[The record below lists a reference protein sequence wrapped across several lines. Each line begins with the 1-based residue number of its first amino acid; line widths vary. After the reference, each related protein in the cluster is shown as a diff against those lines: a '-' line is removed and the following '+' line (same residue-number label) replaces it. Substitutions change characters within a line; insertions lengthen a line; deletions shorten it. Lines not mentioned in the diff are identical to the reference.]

1 MRTRAV
7 GLTLLLFIVAP
18 SPARAA
24 DPVDILC
31 DTRYQDCRAPLLA
44 RINAEPTGGGI
55 DVAFWFMEDSY
66 YANAL
71 VNARNR
77 GVRVR
82 VLVDERAN
90 DAKRLN
96 EQILNTLQTGGVP
109 MRTKVAKNWSDILH
123 WKMMYFETQKVVQF
137 SAANYTPYSFVPATP
152 YQNYID
158 EVVYFTDDP
167 RLTASFNTKF
177 EDYWTDQTGNFRDYA
192 NVSGPQS
199 RVYPISPRDP
209 ALNFVPHQDYAVR
222 AIADYNK
229 EVGLAGAKI
238 DVIMFRH
245 SDRRHADAIVS
256 LFKKGVPVRLIT
268 EQDNYRHPSYLWHSH
283 NTDLVWAAGIPV
295 KDRNHSGSTHQKSV
309 ILYGQKEVIFGS
321 SNWSTASANQQL
333 EHNIFSRPC
342 TSGQTTWCDG
352 GPKGANWFFNWFV
365 QQFESKW
372 NSSEFKNFIPLPGG
386 TPTNSAP
393 SNGATASSTV
403 GLVLKWD
410 GGNWNHKYDV
420 YLGRTAT
427 LTAADKIATDIIVG
441 SPYTGDLESWTVPFT
456 LAAGTTYYWRV
467 VGKTMAEGPRAAAAG
482 LNLSKPGPVWS
493 FTTAGGSTGG
503 GVLTP
508 FGGTPTALP
517 GSIQAE
523 NFDEGGSSVAYVDG
537 TAGNTGGVYR
547 TTDVDIGLLAGGGG
561 NYVGWTRPGEWLKY
575 TVNVATAGTY
585 ALSVRVGNK
594 GTGATF
600 HVEVDGVNKTGTMVV
615 PDTGDWQAWQTL
627 SKTGISLTAGTHV
640 VRLVLDTGTTQNG
653 GVGNFD
659 DLRFTAAAAPTA
671 TPYGGT
677 AAALPGTLQ
686 AENFDEGGPNVA
698 YRDTTAGNAGNLYRT
713 SDVDVGLVTGG
724 GNHYVGWTRPGE
736 WLQYTVN
743 VTAAGTY
750 ALDLRVANKGT
761 GATLH
766 VEVDGADRTGPMA
779 VPDTGDWQ
787 AWQTM
792 SVSGI
797 SLTAGSHRVR
807 LVLDAGTA
815 QNGGVGNVDYLRVR

>member
-1 MRTRAV
+1 
-7 GLTLLLFIVAP
+7 
-18 SPARAA
+18 
-24 DPVDILC
+24 
-31 DTRYQDCRAPLLA
+31 
-44 RINAEPTGGGI
+44 
-55 DVAFWFMEDSY
+55 
-66 YANAL
+66 
-71 VNARNR
+71 
-77 GVRVR
+77 
-82 VLVDERAN
+82 
-90 DAKRLN
+90 
-96 EQILNTLQTGGVP
+96 
-109 MRTKVAKNWSDILH
+109 
-123 WKMMYFETQKVVQF
+123 
-137 SAANYTPYSFVPATP
+137 
-152 YQNYID
+152 
-158 EVVYFTDDP
+158 
-167 RLTASFNTKF
+167 
-177 EDYWTDQTGNFRDYA
+177 
-192 NVSGPQS
+192 
-199 RVYPISPRDP
+199 
-209 ALNFVPHQDYAVR
+209 
-222 AIADYNK
+222 
-229 EVGLAGAKI
+229 
-238 DVIMFRH
+238 MFRH

-295 KDRNHSGSTHQKSV
+295 KDRNHLGSTHQKSV

-342 TSGQTTWCDG
+342 TLGQTTWCDG

-365 QQFESKW
+365 QQFNSKW
-372 NSSEFKNFIPLPGG
+372 NSSEFKDFIPLPGG
-386 TPTNSAP
+386 TPTNAAP
-393 SNGATASSTV
+393 SNGATGSSTV

-427 LTAADKIATDIIVG
+427 FTAADKIATDIIVG
-441 SPYTGDLESWTVPFT
+441 SPYTGNLESWTVPFT

-467 VGKTMAEGPRAAAAG
+467 VGKTMAEAPRAAAAG

-503 GVLTP
+503 GD
-508 FGGTPTALP
+508 
-517 GSIQAE
+517 QH
-523 NFDEGGSSVAYVDG
+523 
-537 TAGNTGGVYR
+537 R
-547 TTDVDIGLLAGGGG
+547 LAGRRQLSRDRSRRRISTRAARVSPTLTAPPAIREGFTGLRTLISG
-561 NYVGWTRPGEWLKY
+561 CSRVAAGITWGWTRPGEWLRY

-600 HVEVDGVNKTGTMVV
+600 HVEVDGVNRTGTMVV

-627 SKTGISLTAGTHV
+627 SKTGISLTAGMHV
-640 VRLVLDTGTTQNG
+640 VRLVLDTGTAQNG

-677 AAALPGTLQ
+677 AAALPGTVQ
-686 AENFDEGGPNVA
+686 AENFDEGGPDVG
-698 YRDTTAGNAGNLYRT
+698 YRDTTTGNTGNLYRT

-724 GNHYVGWTRPGE
+724 GNDYVGWIRPGE
-736 WLQYTVN
+736 WLHVHCECHCG
-743 VTAAGTY
+743 GTY
-750 ALDLRVANKGT
+750 ALDLKSPTKGT

-766 VEVDGADRTGPMA
+766 VEVDGVNQTGSMA